1 MQLAQFKIARLLA
14 DPDSPE
20 VDEDSVP
27 GHGGLTA
34 AAFDHQT
41 TFPAP

>member
-1 MQLAQFKIARLLA
+1 MQLAQLKVARLLA

-20 VDEDSVP
+20 VDGDSVP
-27 GHGGLTA
+27 GHEGLTA
-34 AAFDHQT
+34 AAFDPQT